1 MCTLKKWSGL
11 YANTCDWGCFPTAR
25 TAGMRS
31 RMHVHSLFKPE
42 RCLGSLL
49 GSLYSILYFT
59 YFTQTAARGPTRNT
73 CTFSFTLWTFY
84 CFDRSLGWP
93 HFYHFSP
100 NILNVYTTPTLWFSS
115 QHTSVFTARSGVHQ
129 AVHQVFVHHAPGQ
142 HVRIH
147 MAHPTAPYR
156 VHRVQHAT
164 CTAVNLIVSHRF
176 LVLERRMIDL

>member
-1 MCTLKKWSGL
+1 MTAAPGNVERGVRVCTLKKWSGL

-100 NILNVYTTPTLWFSS
+100 NILNVYTTPTHGSLHNTQACSPRAA
-115 QHTSVFTARSGVHQ
+115 VFTRLFTKFLFTTHQ
-129 AVHQVFVHHAPGQ
+129 ASTFVSIWRTPP
-142 HVRIH
+142 
-147 MAHPTAPYR
+147 HPTVYTVCNMQR
-156 VHRVQHAT
+156 VRQ
-164 CTAVNLIVSHRF
+164 
-176 LVLERRMIDL
+176 

>member
-1 MCTLKKWSGL
+1 MPIHVIGGVSQRPGPPACDPGCMFIL
-11 YANTCDWGCFPTAR
+11 YLN
-25 TAGMRS
+25 
-31 RMHVHSLFKPE
+31 HPE

-115 QHTSVFTARSGVHQ
+115 QACSLRAAVFTRLFTKFLFTTHQ
-129 AVHQVFVHHAPGQ
+129 ASTFVSIWRTPP
-142 HVRIH
+142 
-147 MAHPTAPYR
+147 HPTVYTVCNMQR
-156 VHRVQHAT
+156 VRQ
-164 CTAVNLIVSHRF
+164 
-176 LVLERRMIDL
+176 